1 MALNVQIRPLGAG
14 EIEDVVRLSLL
25 AWAPVFRSFE
35 QVLGSRI
42 YSLIY
47 PDWQASQRAAVE
59 RLCEESEGN
68 SVWVAAVD
76 GTVAGFIV
84 CSMND
89 AEKLGEVELL
99 AVHPAYQ
106 NQGIGTRLND
116 FALAQ
121 MKARG
126 MALAVAATGGDPGH
140 VPARKAYE
148 KAGYTGLPLVRYY
161 QALSDE

>member
-1 MALNVQIRPLGAG
+1 MDAG

-25 AWAPVFRSFE
+25 AWAPVFRSFG

-42 YSLIY
+42 YTLIY
-47 PDWQASQRAAVE
+47 PNWQASQRAAVE
-59 RLCEESEGN
+59 RLCDDSEGN

-76 GTVAGFIV
+76 GTIAGFIV

-99 AVHPAYQ
+99 VVHPAYQ
-106 NQGIGTRLND
+106 NQGIGTQLNE

-126 MALAVAATGGDPGH
+126 MTMAVAATGGDPGH
-140 VPARKAYE
+140 APARKAYE

>member
-1 MALNVQIRPLGAG
+1 MNVQIRPLGTG
-14 EIEDVVRLSLL
+14 EVEHAVRLSLL

-35 QVLGSRI
+35 QVLGSCI

-47 PDWQASQRAAVE
+47 PDWRASQRAAVE
-59 RLCEESEGN
+59 RLCGEGEGN

-89 AEKLGEVELL
+89 AEKVGEVELL

-106 NQGIGTRLND
+106 NQGIGTQLNE

-121 MKARG
+121 MQARG
-126 MALAVAATGGDPGH
+126 MTLAVTATGGDPGH
-140 VPARKAYE
+140 APARKAYE
-148 KAGYTGLPLVRYY
+148 KAGYTALPLVRYY

>member
-1 MALNVQIRPLGAG
+1 MALEIRPLSAG
-14 EIEDVVRLSLL
+14 EIEDVVSLSLL

-35 QVLGSRI
+35 QVLGWRI
-42 YSLIY
+42 FSLIY

-59 RLCEESEGN
+59 RLCDESEGN

-126 MALAVAATGGDPGH
+126 MALAIAATGGDPGH
-140 VPARKAYE
+140 APARKAYE
-148 KAGYTGLPLVRYY
+148 KAGYTGLLLVRYY
-161 QALSDE
+161 KALSDE